1 DALLADLE
9 TTTSLISK
17 HPVLLTDPPRYS
29 RTSSLPQ
36 PTPLSRYSRT
46 SSLPRPTPLTQ
57 LTTVCKPKSP
67 KVKEQPTFSSSSV
80 LGGGLCELDRL
91 LQELNATQ
99 FNITGE
105 NPPPPPLAPGL
116 PAGSVLNEIMS
127 QFPNEKGKEV
137 VKTKEPPAAASAK
150 LSAGPT
156 SRGME
161 SMPVSESS
169 MRGEEVTPRAAQD
182 GSAGG
187 RAVPQTP
194 ARPSAT
200 SATLE
205 LDKLMASLSDFKVQS
220 NVTFRIKQMKGSPK
234 VHHVFREETPRK
246 RLGPLLIQRSEEKD
260 QLIGELHGRL
270 GIVKCLE
277 LERKVEEDWL
287 TEGVVVTSEPLRKE
301 KIPPYQAAP
310 PPVKVPASQPVV
322 SKPPPPPAGG
332 NLDNMLVMLQS
343 DLSRQGISTV
353 AKGVCAACQKP
364 IAGQVV
370 SALDQTWHPEHFV
383 CAHCQREMGGSNF
396 FEKDGLPYCER
407 DYFQLFSPRCGLCN
421 EPILDVSHP
430 GGKWALGTQSFFFG
444 LFFFLGFHEKDG
456 KQYCRQDFYEM
467 FATRCK
473 GCTSAILENYISAL
487 NALWHPECFV
497 CRECYTPFVNG
508 SFFEHEGQP
517 YCEIHYHKHR
527 GSLCSGCEKP
537 ITGRC
542 ITAMGKKFHP
552 EHFVCAFC
560 LKQLNKGT
568 FKEQNEKP
576 YCHGCFIK
584 LFG

>member
-1 DALLADLE
+1 MDDLDALLADLE

-17 HPVLLTDPPRYS
+17 HPVLLTDPPGPRNLDPAMLGRQTHSNGIS
-29 RTSSLPQ
+29 RDALE
-36 PTPLSRYSRT
+36 
-46 SSLPRPTPLTQ
+46 PRPPPPAYTPQQTVLSAATVGFPGQ
-57 LTTVCKPKSP
+57 QPLKSGDKEHLYSTVCKPKSP

-99 FNITGE
+99 FNITD
-105 NPPPPPLAPGL
+105 
-116 PAGSVLNEIMS
+116 EIMS

-220 NVTFRIKQMKGSPK
+220 N
-234 VHHVFREETPRK
+234 
-246 RLGPLLIQRSEEKD
+246 
-260 QLIGELHGRL
+260 
-270 GIVKCLE
+270 
-277 LERKVEEDWL
+277 
-287 TEGVVVTSEPLRKE
+287 
-301 KIPPYQAAP
+301 IPPYQAAP

-421 EPILDVSHP
+421 EPILDKMVTALDQNWHP
-430 GGKWALGTQSFFFG
+430 EHFCCVKCRRPFG
-444 LFFFLGFHEKDG
+444 EEGFHEKDG